1 MVSENQMVLQN
12 LVTPACEISV
22 TSARKRF
29 RHKGRW
35 VEALADVSFKVSAGE
50 FVCLVGPSGCGKST
64 LLNVLAGFEK
74 LDSGSVKINDK
85 EIKGPGYER
94 CVLFQSPTLFSW
106 LTVEQ
111 NVLFGP
117 KARNLMSPEI
127 KNQAKEIIEHVG
139 LGQFGSHYPH
149 QLSGGM
155 RHRVAFARALINRP
169 PVLLL
174 DEPFAALD
182 AITRVSMQT
191 FLLRLWQEQQMTV
204 VFVTHDVEEA
214 AVLADRIFV
223 MSARP
228 GRIIAD
234 YTNELVRPRTYE
246 ITETPEFL
254 SVRREIRSLVEEA
267 LH

>member
-1 MVSENQMVLQN
+1 MASQQQFLDPKVA
-12 LVTPACEISV
+12 TAYDITV
-22 TSARKRF
+22 TSASKNF

-35 VEALADVSFKVSAGE
+35 VEALSNVSLHVNAGE

-64 LLNVLAGFEK
+64 LLNILAGFEK
-74 LDSGSVKINDK
+74 LGNGSVKMNGN
-85 EIKGPGYER
+85 EITGPGYER

-106 LTVEQ
+106 LTVRE

-117 KARNLMSPEI
+117 KARKVINEDI
-127 KNQAKEIIEHVG
+127 KNQADEIINHVG
-139 LGQFGSHYPH
+139 LRQFASHYPH

-155 RHRVAFARALINRP
+155 RHRAAFARALINRP

-214 AVLADRIFV
+214 AILADRIFV

-234 YTNELVRPRTYE
+234 YTNELGRPRTYE
-246 ITETPEFL
+246 VTETPDFL
-254 SVRREIRSLVEEA
+254 KVRRHIRSLVEEA
-267 LH
+267 LN